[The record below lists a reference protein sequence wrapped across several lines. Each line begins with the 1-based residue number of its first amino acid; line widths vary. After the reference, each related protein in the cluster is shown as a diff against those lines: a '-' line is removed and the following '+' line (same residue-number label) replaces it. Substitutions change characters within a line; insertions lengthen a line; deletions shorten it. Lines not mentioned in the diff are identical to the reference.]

1 MCASSLSRQG
11 RTALSRCVAF
21 SLCPQMGDTPLHC
34 ACSNAEPSVP
44 LLRFVYD
51 LNKDAAHAKNN
62 NGELPL
68 HYICENMKVSEEI
81 VKCVHNFNTGAA
93 NAKSNVRHSL
103 SLSPLPAA
111 WHDTRFTRRE
121 A

>member
-1 MCASSLSRQG
+1 MCVTPLAKVERRSHDAWRSR
-11 RTALSRCVAF
+11 F
-21 SLCPQMGDTPLHC
+21 PQMGDTPLHC

-68 HYICENMKVSEEI
+68 HYICENTKVSEEI

-93 NAKSNVRHSL
+93 NAKSNVRHTHTHTHTL
-103 SLSPLPAA
+103 SLFVAA
-111 WHDTRFTRRE
+111 ARSM